1 MDKLRVVVPGL
12 AWVLVVDLGSKVRV
26 RLKLDDEKVKE
37 AECQWGILQHLA

>member
-12 AWVLVVDLGSKVRV
+12 AWILVVDLGSKVRV
-26 RLKLDDEKVKE
+26 RLKLDDENVE